1 MAEFSKVT
9 GTAVDHPD
17 GQFRPW
23 ALGDYGRVAMAL
35 QPVADR
41 LVARLGDLS
50 GQEILDVATGTGNV
64 ALAAVRA
71 GATVVGVDLTPELL
85 AVARDRTDASG
96 LRVDYRL
103 GDAEALPVTDAS
115 FDVVASVFGV
125 MFAADHQRGA
135 DELVRACRP
144 GGTIALVNWVPDGA
158 LATFAGL
165 ISAALP
171 SPAGAASPG
180 LWGRES
186 YVRSLLEPRGVR
198 VELFNDQVTWEAES
212 AEAYLAT
219 REEIQGSL
227 VAAHRRL
234 GPGPQWDELRR
245 RLLEVLEA
253 GNEATAS
260 FRVSSNALV
269 AIGRVRQSG
278 EPA

>member
-1 MAEFSKVT
+1 MADSSKVI
-9 GTAVDHPD
+9 GTAMDHRAE
-17 GQFRPW
+17 QSRPW

-41 LVARLGDLS
+41 LIARLGDLG
-50 GQEILDVATGTGNV
+50 GQAILDVATGTGNV
-64 ALAAVRA
+64 ALAAARA
-71 GATVVGVDLTPELL
+71 GASVVGVDFTPELL
-85 AVARDRTDASG
+85 AMARVRADASG
-96 LRVDYRL
+96 LTVDYRR
-103 GDAEALPVTDAS
+103 GNAEALPVKDAS
-115 FDVVASVFGV
+115 FDVVASAFGV
-125 MFAADHQRGA
+125 MFAANHQRTA

-165 ISAALP
+165 ISATLP
-171 SPAGAASPG
+171 SPPGAASPG

-186 YVRSLLEPRGVR
+186 YVRALLEPGGVR
-198 VELFNDQVTWEAES
+198 VEFFNEHVTWEAES

-219 REEIQGSL
+219 QEGTQGNL
-227 VAAHRRL
+227 VAAHQRL
-234 GPGPQWDELRR
+234 GPGPQWDELRL
-245 RLLEVLEA
+245 RLLEVLNA
-253 GNEATAS
+253 GNEGTAC